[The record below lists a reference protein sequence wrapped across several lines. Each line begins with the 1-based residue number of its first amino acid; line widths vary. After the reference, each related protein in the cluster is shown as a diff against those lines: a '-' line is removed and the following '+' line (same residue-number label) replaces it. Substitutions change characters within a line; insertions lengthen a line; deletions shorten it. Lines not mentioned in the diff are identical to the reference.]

1 MQSCRFLKQE
11 TLLYALSFCLCG
23 CIKGVRR
30 LAPCRCWIRNLCPDS
45 LNCIPDS
52 KTQESTSKKFSGFR
66 NLYSLTWGETSQCAR
81 IKGFLM
87 GRRRLQAGGWC
98 GEGLG
103 VLQETGKAADMLT
116 SFQFL
121 ETSISSLISSFSRFL
136 WSSVSTLR
144 PVIYRLSMSFRYI

>member
-1 MQSCRFLKQE
+1 
-11 TLLYALSFCLCG
+11 
-23 CIKGVRR
+23 
-30 LAPCRCWIRNLCPDS
+30 
-45 LNCIPDS
+45 
-52 KTQESTSKKFSGFR
+52 
-66 NLYSLTWGETSQCAR
+66 
-81 IKGFLM
+81 M
-87 GRRRLQAGGWC
+87 GRRRLQAGGWR

-136 WSSVSTLR
+136 WSNVSTLR